1 MTDLK
6 ERKDAHTLGQYRK
19 AREMVEDAAGAV
31 FLAAIMLMSLLL
43 LTGFAEP

>member
-19 AREMVEDAAGAV
+19 AREMVKDAAGAV
-31 FLAAIMLMSLLL
+31 FLSACGVFIVACLI
-43 LTGFAEP
+43 G

>member
-31 FLAAIMLMSLLL
+31 FLAACGVFIVACLI
-43 LTGFAEP
+43 G